1 MRSFLK
7 WAVICSLSLAA
18 LVFIVNQTP
27 DRSTDTQKATVER
40 SSVTETPFHPNAV
53 ATSFMAAPGAIVCQ
67 DFASLRL
74 VFDLYS
80 HHWEDTMQ
88 DKLTNGQSQVLRGP
102 PSPTPDLKVHGCSL
116 VRPGTPVYV
125 ENSDAFTTG
134 IPKVSTKLPD
144 GTMVRGVT
152 LPKMLSKQH

>member
-1 MRSFLK
+1 MRSLLK
-7 WAVICSLSLAA
+7 LVVIFSVILAA
-18 LVFIVNQTP
+18 LVFIVNQMP
-27 DRSTDTQKATVER
+27 DRSTEPQNPAVER
-40 SSVTETPFHPNAV
+40 SSVAEMPFHPNAV

-88 DKLTNGQSQVLRGP
+88 DRLTKGQSQDLRGP
-102 PSPTPDLKVHGCSL
+102 SSPVPDPKLYGCAL
-116 VRPGTPVYV
+116 LRPGTPVHV

-134 IPKVSTKLPD
+134 IPTVSAKLPD

-152 LPKMLSKQH
+152 LPKMLSRT